1 MQGRRPLRSRRSL
14 WALVAFWIALL
25 PLFAYWLS
33 ADRVYAPWDSALHV
47 ELAMRLR
54 EGWARPNPWAVYEL
68 SKFYPPLFHV
78 LALPAALVS
87 DLPDAF
93 ASGSLI
99 SLLGLMA
106 GTYLLGRTLSGE
118 RAGLGAGL
126 LVASYVY
133 VTWLGRQVM
142 TDLALSATVAL
153 ALWRLS
159 VPKPLG
165 DRRSARLLGGSLAL
179 GMLTKWAFALFLAA
193 PLTWFAARFLRDD
206 TDPERG
212 RRVATALG
220 WAVVPVAPWYI
231 RSASNLVGQAGW
243 HLGAGVQATEGDPSP
258 VSWESLLYYPN
269 ALWNLYLTWP
279 LAVLLAVGTVFA
291 AASWRAGACRIAPAH
306 RWTPPFLAVAGGTA
320 ALLAIANKDA
330 RYIMPVTSVIAVAST
345 AWIARLPLRWSRAAV
360 GAIAVLSAL
369 TIAWNLFVFAP
380 PDRREWRVE
389 EAATHIAQ
397 RMHQNGA
404 AFRVLVIPNTWR
416 MNWMSL
422 RLAIGNAFEG
432 DGKIWVDTFEGRL
445 GLDDLHDYGSVV
457 IVYPPPPE
465 ESISRG
471 TAAAAEW
478 MLHES
483 GWRPYAAFPRDDGR
497 AVILLEP
504 PA

>member
-1 MQGRRPLRSRRSL
+1 MEGRRQLRSRRNL
-14 WALVAFWIALL
+14 WILVAFWIALL
-25 PLFAYWLS
+25 PLFASWLS
-33 ADRVYAPWDSALHV
+33 ADRTYAPWDSALHV

-87 DLPDAF
+87 DHPDVFAF
-93 ASGSLI
+93 GSLI
-99 SLLGLMA
+99 SLLGLMT

-118 RAGLGAGL
+118 RAGLAAGL
-126 LVASYVY
+126 LVASYIY

-142 TDLALSATVAL
+142 TDLASSATVAL

-159 VPKPLG
+159 VPHPLG

-193 PLTWFAARFLRDD
+193 PLTWFIVRFLRDD
-206 TDPERG
+206 TGPDRG
-212 RRVATALG
+212 RRVATAVG
-220 WAVVPVAPWYI
+220 WAIVPVAPWYI

-243 HLGAGVQATEGDPSP
+243 HLGGGVRATEGDPSP
-258 VSWESLLYYPN
+258 LSWESLLYYPK

-279 LAVLLAVGTVFA
+279 LATLLAVGAVCA
-291 AASWRAGACRIAPAH
+291 ATAWRAGACGIAPAR
-306 RWTPPFLAVAGGTA
+306 RWTPSILAVAGGAA

-330 RYIMPVTSVIAVAST
+330 RYVMPATSVIAVAST
-345 AWIARLPLRWSRAAV
+345 AWIARLPLGWSRAVV
-360 GAIAVLSAL
+360 GAIAILSAL

-389 EAATHIAQ
+389 ETAARIAQ
-397 RMHQNGA
+397 RMNENGGP
-404 AFRVLVIPNTWR
+404 FRVLVVPNTWW

-422 RLAIGNAFEG
+422 RLAIDNAFEG
-432 DGKIWVDTFEGRL
+432 DGKIWVDSLEGPL
-445 GLDDLHDYGSVV
+445 GRDDLHDYGSVV
-457 IVYPPPPE
+457 LVYPPPSE
-465 ESISRG
+465 EPISRG
-471 TAAAAEW
+471 TAVAAEW
-478 MLHES
+478 VLHES
-483 GWRPYAAFPRDDGR
+483 GWHPYAAFPRDDGR

-504 PA
+504 PG